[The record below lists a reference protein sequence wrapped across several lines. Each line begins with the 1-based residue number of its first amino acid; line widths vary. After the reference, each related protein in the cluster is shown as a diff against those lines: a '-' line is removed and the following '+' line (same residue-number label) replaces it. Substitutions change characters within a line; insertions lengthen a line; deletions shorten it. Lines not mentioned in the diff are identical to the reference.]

1 MKYTSEELEKH
12 KLVDNY
18 IDFYRLVEEY
28 DLDEGGLAPDQY
40 MQLNQI
46 LIAFVQQNKWDFI
59 EEDN

>member
-1 MKYTSEELEKH
+1 MKYTSEELEQH

-28 DLDEGGLAPDQY
+28 DLDEGGLAPEQY

-46 LIAFVQQNKWDFI
+46 LIDFVLQNKWEVTD
-59 EEDN
+59 